1 MTFTI
6 PEGRIAA
13 QRDGPPRPG
22 SNPSVRGGSKLEA
35 DSCELKWF
43 QPHRNGATAYSQR
56 RSILFHAVGEM
67 RREQRKHGRL
77 HVALDRLVGLL
88 VQEKSIAIVYLLKR
102 RDFRR
107 AAL

>member
-1 MTFTI
+1 
-6 PEGRIAA
+6 
-13 QRDGPPRPG
+13 
-22 SNPSVRGGSKLEA
+22 
-35 DSCELKWF
+35 
-43 QPHRNGATAYSQR
+43 
-56 RSILFHAVGEM
+56 M